1 MIILRVGSPSLLM
14 AGFKGTRDGGPAF
27 DHRQP
32 SLGFRRVVDEV
43 TASPFGSAGET
54 SEETGPGENCRKRKK
69 SENEDGCVEDE
80 ANVVEMACLSNGW
93 NVSGGGGGGVGGG
106 LGVVT
111 AVGVGG
117 HLDLTPPGLGRQGSL
132 VL

>member
-1 MIILRVGSPSLLM
+1 M
-14 AGFKGTRDGGPAF
+14 AGFKGTRDSGPAF
-27 DHRQP
+27 DRRQP